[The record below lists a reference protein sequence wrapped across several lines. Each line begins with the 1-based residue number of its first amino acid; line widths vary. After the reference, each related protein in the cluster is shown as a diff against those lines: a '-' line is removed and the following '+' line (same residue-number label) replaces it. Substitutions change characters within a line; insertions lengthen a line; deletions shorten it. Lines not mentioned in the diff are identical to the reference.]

1 MTFKNGSSFGQF
13 WIFILNGLVVYKPLA
28 IATMSWTKLINFQK
42 TELFFLLATST
53 MQRALSRRSDTSDA
67 EMDGLGKVVFK
78 TSYYF

>member
-1 MTFKNGSSFGQF
+1 
-13 WIFILNGLVVYKPLA
+13 
-28 IATMSWTKLINFQK
+28 MSWTKLINFQK

-78 TSYYF
+78 TSYYFQGVISVPFSIYYISLGSVVAKSLNC